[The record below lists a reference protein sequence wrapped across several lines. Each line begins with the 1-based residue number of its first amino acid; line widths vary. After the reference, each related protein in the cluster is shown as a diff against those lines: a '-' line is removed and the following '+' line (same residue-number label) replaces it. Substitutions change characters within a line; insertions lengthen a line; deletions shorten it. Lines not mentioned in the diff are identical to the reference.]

1 MFTGIVQGV
10 ATVARR
16 EDRPG
21 LVTLTLQFP
30 PGLTAGLEIGA
41 SVACK
46 GTCLTVTAVDG
57 DQARFDVMAQ
67 TLALTTLGA
76 LREGSRLNVERSA
89 KSGVEIGGHVLSGH
103 VDAQLRVAAL
113 RRPENNR
120 VLRFAVPAPW
130 MNYLFAK
137 GFVALDGAS
146 LTIADAARER
156 DGSGWIEVWLIPE
169 TLRMT
174 TFGELAEG
182 DAVNLEIDR
191 QTQVIVDTVERVLAQ
206 RLPAAG

>member
-10 ATVARR
+10 ATVAARQ
-16 EDRPG
+16 ERPG
-21 LVTLTLQFP
+21 LVSLTLQFP
-30 PGLTAGLEIGA
+30 PGLTAGLEVGA
-41 SVACK
+41 SVACN

-57 DQARFDVMAQ
+57 DQARFDVMQQ
-67 TLALTTLGA
+67 TLQLTTLGA
-76 LREGSRLNVERSA
+76 LRAGSRLNVERSA
-89 KSGVEIGGHVLSGH
+89 RTGVEIGGHVLSGH

-113 RRPENNR
+113 RRPQNNH

-130 MNYLFAK
+130 MKYLFAK

-146 LTIADAARER
+146 LTIADAAREP

-174 TFGELAEG
+174 TFGDLAEG

-191 QTQVIVDTVERVLAQ
+191 QTQVIVDTVERVLAE
-206 RLPAAG
+206 RAAG